1 MVRTRSMEIHAQ
13 TLPSSSQSPEMAAM
27 EKQVRDLTTNL
38 QELTQQNQV
47 LNQKLLQHETE
58 KQREKDKGKSKERG
72 DAESRQEQQQEQQ
85 HEQCQE
91 QEGETKGENTRI
103 TGEES
108 SAKWEQEMKAM
119 RIQMGEMKDKFK
131 GRTAKNLDDLVHTTD
146 SPFTKVVISFPLP
159 SKFRMPSL
167 ETFDGSKDPLDH
179 LESFKTVMCLQGVP
193 DEIMCRAFP
202 TTLKG
207 PARVW
212 FKKITPGSVGSFA
225 QLSRLFFNHFIG
237 GQRYGRPTTH
247 LLNIKQ
253 KEGETLRSYL
263 TRFNK
268 ETLLVDGADD
278 KVVLT
283 AFISGLQAGDFLFSV
298 YKDPPSTM
306 TEMMYEA
313 QRHMN
318 GEEALLARD
327 QTIGKKRKWEHS
339 DRPAE
344 SHETRPKAQR
354 NRNRRQEDRS
364 GRGFNERFNHFTPL
378 NAPVDHIFMQI
389 RNDPALKDYGH
400 NTEDCYDLKRQIEEL
415 IKQGKLQRFVERGQR
430 EGRPQGPR
438 QQRPP
443 EEVLPRPPPLGEIH
457 VITGG
462 VATRGTSRS
471 SRKAY
476 ARQIHNML
484 KEDARKVFHPHD
496 DALVVTLEI
505 AGYSTRRVLID
516 NGSSADIIYLT
527 AFQQMRIDKDQLR
540 PIETPLVGF
549 AGTSVYPLGI
559 ITLQLIAGTYPKQ
572 ATKKVD
578 FLVVDCPSA
587 YNVIIG
593 RPTLNR
599 LPSCHFNVP
608 PPEPVHQALIVEER
622 QNIAEPTEELEEIV
636 LVEGLH
642 NEKKTTQI
650 GTSMKG
656 EVRDSIVRFLRE
668 NADIFAW
675 SHADMP
681 GISTK
686 VVAHQLNVNPSFH
699 PVKQK
704 RRVFAPER
712 NAAITEEV
720 DKLLQAGFIR
730 DVYYPEWLA
739 NVVMVKK
746 STGKWRMCV
755 DFTDLNKAY
764 PKDSYPLPRIDQLV
778 DSTAGHKLLS
788 FMDAF
793 SGYNQI
799 QMAEE
804 DQEKTAFITSRG
816 LFCYKVMPFGLKN
829 AGATY
834 QRLVNKMFHD
844 QIGRNVEVY
853 VDDMLV
859 KSKKDDD
866 HLADLKET
874 FQALRRYNMKLNPA
888 KCVFGVSSGKFL
900 GFMVSQRGIEA
911 NPDKI
916 KAILEMTP
924 PKTVKEVQSLT
935 GKAAALNRFVSRST
949 DKCLPF
955 FKILRKA
962 FQWMEECQQAFEE
975 LKVYLTSPPLL
986 SPSQTG
992 EALYLYLAVSTSA
1005 VSSALIREKECV
1017 QKPVYY
1023 TSRALRGAE
1032 ERYTNMEKLAFALLI
1047 ASRKLRPYFQAHSI
1061 IVMTDYPI
1069 RKAMNKPDAAG
1080 RLVQWSIEMGEF
1092 DIDYRPRTAIKAQ
1105 ALADFIA
1112 EFTHPL
1118 KEDEKSGEGEAWT
1131 VNIDGSSTKEMSGAG
1146 VILVS
1151 PEKDKFEYALQ
1162 LRFRATN
1169 NEAEYE
1175 ALLAGLKLS
1184 KSMGIKAL
1192 TIKSDSQLIVGQV
1205 KGEYEAKEDRMKKY
1219 LTAVKTLLTHFEKVE
1234 LLQIPRED
1242 NVAADR
1248 LAREGTLPADRTE
1261 AHKLRIRASHFRLL
1275 GGILYKMGFS
1285 RPHLRCL
1292 SPEEANYVIRE
1303 VHEGICGNHSGARSL
1318 AHKLTR
1324 AGYYWPSLLHDAT
1337 QYVKTCDKCQRFT
1350 NIPRVPPEEITPI
1363 TSPWPFAQ
1371 WGLDIMGPFPAVIC
1385 RFGIPRVLISDNGKQ
1400 FDNGPFREMCSQ
1412 LNIKNHY
1419 SSPRHPQ
1426 ANGQVEVTNRTLLK
1440 QIKTRLEGAKSMWVE
1455 ELPSV
1460 LWAYRTTVRTPT
1472 KETPFKLTFGTE
1484 AVIPVEIGLTTFRT
1498 TFHREEENEG
1508 QLRLN
1513 LDLLD
1518 ETREKAAQRI
1528 ALYQGRMARYYNTK
1542 VKLRRFEVGDWV
1554 LRKVTQATKDP
1565 SQGKL
1570 GPNWEGPYKV
1580 IQYYRRGTYHL
1591 EDRHGKK
1598 LPHPW
1603 NAEHLKNM
1611 FAIARILSIVTLT
1624 GVNTTRI
1631 PKVRHL
1637 RGAQVR
1643 HPRGAPVRHPRGAQ
1657 VRHPRGA
1664 PVRHPRGARVRHP
1677 SGANVRH
1684 PRGALTT
1691 EDRQD
1696 RSSVYYHVRHP
1707 SGAFIEEDLQESSFV
1722 YYHVRHPSGA
1732 FIEEDLQ
1739 ESSSVYYHVR
1749 HPSGAFIEEDLQESS
1764 SVYYRVRH
1772 PSGAFIEEDL
1782 QESSSVYYHVRYP
1795 SGAFIEEDL

>member
-1 MVRTRSMEIHAQ
+1 
-13 TLPSSSQSPEMAAM
+13 
-27 EKQVRDLTTNL
+27 
-38 QELTQQNQV
+38 
-47 LNQKLLQHETE
+47 
-58 KQREKDKGKSKERG
+58 
-72 DAESRQEQQQEQQ
+72 
-85 HEQCQE
+85 
-91 QEGETKGENTRI
+91 
-103 TGEES
+103 
-108 SAKWEQEMKAM
+108 
-119 RIQMGEMKDKFK
+119 
-131 GRTAKNLDDLVHTTD
+131 
-146 SPFTKVVISFPLP
+146 
-159 SKFRMPSL
+159 MPSL

-225 QLSRLFFNHFIG
+225 QLSRLFFNHLIG
-237 GQRYGRPTTH
+237 AQRYGRPTTH

-253 KEGETLRSYL
+253 KDRETLRSYL

-306 TEMMYEA
+306 TEMMHEA

-327 QTIGKKRKWEHS
+327 QTIGKKRKWEHP
-339 DRPAE
+339 DCPAE

-389 RNDPALKDYGH
+389 RNDPALKWPGKLLTDPDKRPRDKYCRFHRDHGH

-430 EGRPQGPR
+430 ERSSPR
-438 QQRPP
+438 DPSTTTSSGSTSAT
-443 EEVLPRPPPLGEIH
+443 PPLGEIH

-462 VATRGTSRS
+462 VAAGGTS
-471 SRKAY
+471 
-476 ARQIHNML
+476 Q
-484 KEDARKVFHPHD
+484 EDAHKVFHPHD

-505 AGYSTRRVLID
+505 VGYSTRRVLID

-527 AFQQMRIDKDQLR
+527 AFQQMRIDKNQLR

-549 AGTSVYPLGI
+549 TGTSVYSLGI

-599 LPSCHFNVP
+599 LRAVTSTYHLLVRFPTENGIGEMRGDQAMARECYLTSTSTEP
-608 PPEPVHQALIVEER
+608 PHQALIVEER

-636 LVEGLH
+636 LVEGLP
-642 NEKKTTQI
+642 NEKEDN
-650 GTSMKG
+650 MD
-656 EVRDSIVRFLRE
+656 RDLY
-668 NADIFAW
+668 DGK
-675 SHADMP
+675 

-686 VVAHQLNVNPSFH
+686 VVAHQLNVNPSIH

-712 NAAITEEV
+712 NAAIMEEV
-720 DKLLQAGFIR
+720 DKLLKAGFIR
-730 DVYYPEWLA
+730 EVYYPEWLA
-739 NVVMVKK
+739 NV
-746 STGKWRMCV
+746 
-755 DFTDLNKAY
+755 
-764 PKDSYPLPRIDQLV
+764 DSYPLPRIDQLV

-853 VDDMLV
+853 ADDMLV
-859 KSKKDDD
+859 KSKKDDN

-874 FQALRRYNMKLNPA
+874 FQ
-888 KCVFGVSSGKFL
+888 
-900 GFMVSQRGIEA
+900 GIKKSV
-911 NPDKI
+911 P
-916 KAILEMTP
+916 
-924 PKTVKEVQSLT
+924 
-935 GKAAALNRFVSRST
+935 
-949 DKCLPF
+949 C
-955 FKILRKA
+955 
-962 FQWMEECQQAFEE
+962 EEE
-975 LKVYLTSPPLL
+975 
-986 SPSQTG
+986 
-992 EALYLYLAVSTSA
+992 
-1005 VSSALIREKECV
+1005 RV

-1080 RLVQWSIEMGEF
+1080 RLIQWSIEMGEF

-1112 EFTHPL
+1112 EFTHQL
-1118 KEDEKSGEGEAWT
+1118 KEDEQSEEGKAWT
-1131 VNIDGSSTKEMSGAG
+1131 MNIDGSSTKEMSGAG
-1146 VILVS
+1146 VVLVS
-1151 PEKDKFEYALQ
+1151 PEKDKFKYALQ

-1175 ALLAGLKLS
+1175 ALLVGLKLS
-1184 KSMGIKAL
+1184 KSMGIKTL
-1192 TIKSDSQLIVGQV
+1192 TIKSDSQLIVGQA

-1219 LTAVKTLLTHFEKVE
+1219 LTTVKALLTYFEKVE

-1248 LAREGTLPADRTE
+1248 LARLASSGIEIDGFIEIQGRPSTEEEIVNSITINTTWMSPIIRYLREGTLPADRTE

-1303 VHEGICGNHSGARSL
+1303 VHEGICGNHSKGKGTTGGNHAHNLTL
-1318 AHKLTR
+1318 ALRTMGTRHHGTLGNNFRKECQEFPSGRPSSVDSGFHIHKLM
-1324 AGYYWPSLLHDAT
+1324 
-1337 QYVKTCDKCQRFT
+1337 VKSKLQT
-1350 NIPRVPPEEITPI
+1350 
-1363 TSPWPFAQ
+1363 
-1371 WGLDIMGPFPAVIC
+1371 GP
-1385 RFGIPRVLISDNGKQ
+1385 
-1400 FDNGPFREMCSQ
+1400 
-1412 LNIKNHY
+1412 Y
-1419 SSPRHPQ
+1419 SSRLRPGLKGQRVCGWKSFQ
-1426 ANGQVEVTNRTLLK
+1426 AYCGH
-1440 QIKTRLEGAKSMWVE
+1440 IA
-1455 ELPSV
+1455 
-1460 LWAYRTTVRTPT
+1460 TTVRTPT

-1498 TFHREEENEG
+1498 AFHREEENEG

-1513 LDLLD
+1513 LDLL
-1518 ETREKAAQRI
+1518 
-1528 ALYQGRMARYYNTK
+1528 
-1542 VKLRRFEVGDWV
+1542 VGDWV

-1580 IQYYRRGTYHL
+1580 TQYYRRGTYHL

-1598 LPHPW
+1598 LPHP
-1603 NAEHLKNM
+1603 
-1611 FAIARILSIVTLT
+1611 
-1624 GVNTTRI
+1624 
-1631 PKVRHL
+1631 
-1637 RGAQVR
+1637 
-1643 HPRGAPVRHPRGAQ
+1643 
-1657 VRHPRGA
+1657 
-1664 PVRHPRGARVRHP
+1664 
-1677 SGANVRH
+1677 
-1684 PRGALTT
+1684 
-1691 EDRQD
+1691 
-1696 RSSVYYHVRHP
+1696 
-1707 SGAFIEEDLQESSFV
+1707 
-1722 YYHVRHPSGA
+1722 
-1732 FIEEDLQ
+1732 
-1739 ESSSVYYHVR
+1739 
-1749 HPSGAFIEEDLQESS
+1749 
-1764 SVYYRVRH
+1764 
-1772 PSGAFIEEDL
+1772 
-1782 QESSSVYYHVRYP
+1782 
-1795 SGAFIEEDL
+1795 